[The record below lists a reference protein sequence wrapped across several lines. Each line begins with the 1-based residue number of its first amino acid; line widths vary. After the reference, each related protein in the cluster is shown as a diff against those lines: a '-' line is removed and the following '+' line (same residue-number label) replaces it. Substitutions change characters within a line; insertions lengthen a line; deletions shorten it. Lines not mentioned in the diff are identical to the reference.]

1 LVEWKIAPHG
11 GISANLTGN
20 AGRFAGFLYAQHGRH
35 LYGESPEWGLASAY
49 H

>member
-1 LVEWKIAPHG
+1 MKLL
-11 GISANLTGN
+11 SAQTTEYKESLGQVPS
-20 AGRFAGFLYAQHGRH
+20 FLCLYAQHGCH